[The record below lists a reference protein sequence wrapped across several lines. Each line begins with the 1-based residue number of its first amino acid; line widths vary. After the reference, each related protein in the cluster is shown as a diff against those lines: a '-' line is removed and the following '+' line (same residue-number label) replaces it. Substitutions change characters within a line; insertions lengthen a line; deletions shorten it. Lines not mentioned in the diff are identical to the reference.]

1 MKAIKLYPNHTEFE
15 NHLPV
20 KRYNFAVCEDTQH
33 IHYGDAVFDSKIEYI
48 ENIAGSYINTGI
60 KGSGSQKIECV
71 FMPITKTT
79 GWNCVYGARTAAGK
93 THDGIYIYSNNT
105 NNNINKQYIAY
116 NTSYDA
122 AVNVNISL
130 NVKHTIVQNKG
141 SFILDGTTIK
151 SYTNANFTCTSAT
164 IYIFDGNN
172 NGTRGNY
179 NGYFRLY
186 SFKIYNASG
195 VLVRNFVPVRVGSVG
210 YLYDNVSKS
219 LFGNVGTDAFV
230 CGPDV
235 Y

>member
-1 MKAIKLYPNHTEFE
+1 MKSIKLYHNHTEHE

-20 KRYNFAVCEDTQH
+20 KIFNFTVCEDTQH
-33 IHYGDAVFDSKIEYI
+33 IHYGDAIFDSKIEYI
-48 ENIAGSYINTGI
+48 ENIAGSYIDTGI
-60 KGSGSQKIECV
+60 KGSGGQRIECV

-79 GWNCVYGARTAAGK
+79 GWNCVYGARTTAGSK
-93 THDGIYIYSNNT
+93 HDGIYIYSNT
-105 NNNINKQYIAY
+105 TSNNVGYVAY
-116 NTSYDA
+116 NTTATNNLA
-122 AVNVNISL
+122 AAFASL
-130 NVKHTIVQNKG
+130 NVKHTFIQDKG
-141 SFILDGTTIK
+141 LFTLDGNTVK
-151 SYTNANFTCTSAT
+151 SHTNATFTCDKAT

-179 NGYFRLY
+179 KGFFRLY

-195 VLVRNFVPVRVGSVG
+195 VLVRYFVPVRVGSVG

>member
-1 MKAIKLYPNHTEFE
+1 MKSIKLYPNHTEFE

-71 FMPITKTT
+71 FMPIQKTS
-79 GWNCVYGARTAAGK
+79 GYNCVYGARTKPGQE
-93 THDGIYIYSNNT
+93 DGIYIYSNNT
-105 NNNINKQYIAY
+105 NNNINKQYVAY

-141 SFILDGTTIK
+141 LFILDGTTIK
-151 SYTNANFTCTSAT
+151 SHTNATFTSTAN
-164 IYIFDGNN
+164 IFIFDGSNAN
-172 NGTRGNY
+172 VRGNY

-219 LFGNVGTDAFV
+219 LFGNVGTEAFV
-230 CGPDV
+230 YGPDI